1 MKSNLRA
8 EIDIRYNYNR
18 DEYLNNINIEVPFS
32 ELSNMMTLN
41 IKSILNNRI
50 IIETE
55 VFYEEPKCGDED
67 LKFFKTKENMLNVYK
82 QLLLDEFEVRI
93 NDLFV
98 ALQISQPARVDF
110 LKIRLFQDEIESK
123 PLYYEKLITPAF
135 ASIAIESNN
144 NIVKTLDFLNVWN
157 WLIKQNDFWREVPK
171 ENVGIFLNYF
181 RYFHYDS
188 SPLAFMWISM
198 ALESILVTN
207 ARYSQSQLK
216 GKLKVILKEQ
226 YNEVEINKFVKS
238 FYDLRSK
245 IAHGKQRL
253 FRPTLLHD
261 ALTAVEQVDKVFL
274 ENGEFGYLS
283 IIACIHIMIRT
294 NRSDLEF
301 KEEII
306 YTLLD

>member
-1 MKSNLRA
+1 MKSSLRA
-8 EIDIRYNYNR
+8 EIDVRYNYKS
-18 DEYLNNINIEVPFS
+18 DECLNNINIEIPFS
-32 ELSNMMTLN
+32 NLSDMVTL
-41 IKSILNNRI
+41 IVKSIFNNSI
-50 IIETE
+50 IIEAE

-67 LKFFKTKENMLNVYK
+67 LKFFKTKENMLNFYK
-82 QLLLDEFEVRI
+82 KLLLYEFEVRI
-93 NDLFV
+93 NDLFI
-98 ALQISQPARVDF
+98 ALQIAQPARIDF

-123 PLYYEKLITPAF
+123 PLYYEKLITPAL
-135 ASIAIESNN
+135 ASITIESNN
-144 NIVKTLDFLNVWN
+144 RVHTVDFLEVWN
-157 WLIKQNDFWREVPK
+157 WLIKQNDFWCEVPEDK
-171 ENVGIFLNYF
+171 IGIFLNYF

-207 ARYSQSQLK
+207 NFQKSQLK

-226 YNEVEINKFVKS
+226 YSEAEIDRFVNS

-261 ALTAVEQVDKVFL
+261 ALSTVGKVDKVFW
-274 ENGEFGYLS
+274 ENGEFGYVALIS
-283 IIACIHIMIRT
+283 CIHMMIRT
-294 NRSDLEF
+294 NRSNLEF
-301 KEEII
+301 KESII